1 MSGKKPFGFG
11 TFFFG
16 FIFAI
21 LTVLVTGYFIKDFYD
36 QQRFEDIL
44 ETSPYG
50 ADVRELEDRN
60 AHPLYYSTE
69 SIWVEAEEVPN
80 TFMDHFGEMDTS
92 QPGDPDFQQQI
103 VEKLLAQAEEC
114 GTTVNEEEL
123 LAKIQ
128 VLWAAEVHDYSFIP
142 SDSDESEAWN
152 VTLVRNDGLY
162 EDLESFKA
170 DFNVCSVGSGMNPVR
185 MNKNWLMFYGSCSG
199 AYAEEPTTNT
209 CSDVREAIEPTL
221 EFN

>member
-16 FIFAI
+16 FVLALIA
-21 LTVLVTGYFIKDFYD
+21 VLVTGYFVKDFYD
-36 QQRFEDIL
+36 ADRFEATL

-50 ADVRELEDRN
+50 ALVRELEDRN
-60 AHPLYYSTE
+60 AHPLYYSKE
-69 SIWVEAEEVPN
+69 SIWVEAEEVPSV
-80 TFMDHFGEMDTS
+80 FMDLFGEMDTS

-103 VEKLLAQAEEC
+103 VEKLLAQAKEC

-123 LAKIQ
+123 LGKIEA
-128 VLWAAEVHDYSFIP
+128 LWGAEVHGYKFIP
-142 SDSDESEAWN
+142 GDSDESEAWN
-152 VTLVRNDGLY
+152 ITLVRNNGLY
-162 EDLESFKA
+162 EDLASFQA
-170 DFNVCSVGSGMNPVR
+170 DFNVCAVGGIQPAR
-185 MNKNWLMFYGSCSG
+185 MNKNWLMFTGSCSA